1 MPADRGTA
9 AMTFALPRLLD
20 HSRQIAAM
28 VPVAGVLAYWAGGET
43 GLAVLA
49 AAIPLGV
56 LALGL
61 IPRPRFPEAMSD
73 QVTARLDATLSDIA
87 ATGGATGCFVI
98 QFDDPA
104 LLCDRLGRTR
114 QSELLA
120 ACIGR
125 LRAALRPGDML
136 YTLEDGS
143 LAVTLAQI
151 PRLDLEIMVRI
162 AARLHL
168 VVQQPMSLAQGPLQ
182 VTCSIGFCHSQQL
195 SRPTG
200 RALLDAAQVAGD
212 EAAQY
217 RPGAIRGHS
226 VELARARADRDALRA
241 GFASA
246 VERGEVRAWFQPQLS
261 TDNGEVS
268 GIEALVRWHHPDRGM
283 LAPGAFLPAL
293 EGTDLMEL
301 LGQTMLTQSLAALA
315 EFDRRG
321 LRIPTVA
328 VNFSAQELQ
337 DPDLPERLRWTLDRF
352 RLSTSRLT
360 VEVLESVVA
369 GDGDEVIAS
378 NISRIAGMGCCVD
391 LDDFGTGN
399 ASITA
404 IRRFALNRLKID
416 RSFVREV
423 DQNRE
428 QQKLV
433 AAILSLAER
442 LGLETLAEGVE
453 TQGEHALLA
462 QLGCGHVQGYVIARP
477 MPVEELA
484 SWLATHRE
492 RQAQALRIG
501 LKAR

>member
-1 MPADRGTA
+1 
-9 AMTFALPRLLD
+9 MTFALPRLTDYPL
-20 HSRQIAAM
+20 QIAAM
-28 VPVAGVLAYWAGGET
+28 LPVAGLLTYLAGGEVALT
-43 GLAVLA
+43 ALAAALPLAVLA
-49 AAIPLGV
+49 YGR
-56 LALGL
+56 
-61 IPRPRFPEAMSD
+61 RPDFRPPEAMSD
-73 QVTARLDATLSDIA
+73 QVIVRLDAALVEVSA
-87 ATGGATGCFVI
+87 KGGATGCFVI

-104 LLCDRLGRTR
+104 HLCDRLGRTR

-120 ACIGR
+120 ASIAR
-125 LRAALRPGDML
+125 LRGAMRPGDML

-143 LAVTLAQI
+143 LAVVLAQT

-168 VVQQPMSLAQGPLQ
+168 TVQQPMTLANGPVQ

-195 SRPTG
+195 ARPTG

-217 RPGAIRGHS
+217 RPGAIRDYS
-226 VELARARADRDALRA
+226 AELARSRAERDALRA
-241 GFASA
+241 GFAGA

-261 TDNGEVS
+261 TDSGEVT
-268 GIEALVRWHHPDRGM
+268 GVEALVRWQHPDRG
-283 LAPGAFLPAL
+283 LLVPGVFLPAI
-293 EGTDLMEL
+293 EGSDLMEL
-301 LGQTMLTQSLAALA
+301 LGQTMLTQSLAAIA
-315 EFDRRG
+315 EFDRKG
-321 LRIPTVA
+321 LHVPTVA
-328 VNFSAQELQ
+328 VNFSSQELR
-337 DPDLPERLRWTLDRF
+337 DPQLPERLRWTLDRF
-352 RLSTSRLT
+352 QLEPSRLT

-369 GDGDEVIAS
+369 GDGDEVIVS
-378 NISRIAGMGCCVD
+378 NISRIAGMGCGVD

-423 DQNRE
+423 DQNRD

-433 AAILSLAER
+433 TAILSLAER

-453 TQGEHALLA
+453 TPAEHALLA

-477 MPVEELA
+477 MPVEDLA
-484 SWLATHRE
+484 AWLVAHRE
-492 RQAQALRIG
+492 KRVTALQIG
-501 LKAR
+501 VKTR

>member
-1 MPADRGTA
+1 MN
-9 AMTFALPRLLD
+9 FSLPRLLD
-20 HSRQIAAM
+20 HPRQLAAM
-28 VPVAGVLAYWAGGET
+28 VPVAGLIAYWAGGEL
-43 GLAVLA
+43 GLTALA
-49 AAIPLGV
+49 AALPLGV
-56 LALGL
+56 LAQGWRKVEEL
-61 IPRPRFPEAMSD
+61 PMAVSD
-73 QVTARLDATLSDIA
+73 QVITRLDATLAEISA
-87 ATGGATGCFVI
+87 SGGATGCFVI

-104 LLCDRLGRTR
+104 NLCDRLGRTR

-120 ACIGR
+120 ATIAR
-125 LRAALRPGDML
+125 LRGAMRPGDML

-143 LAVTLAQI
+143 LVVALAQT

-168 VVQQPMSLAQGPLQ
+168 VVQQPMTLTNGPVQ
-182 VTCSIGFCHSQQL
+182 VTCSIGFCQSHQL
-195 SRPTG
+195 ARPTG

-217 RPGAIRGHS
+217 RPGAIRGYS
-226 VELARARADRDALRA
+226 PELARARADRDALRA
-241 GFASA
+241 GFADA
-246 VERGEVRAWFQPQLS
+246 VQRGEVRAWFQPQLS
-261 TDNGEVS
+261 TDSGEVT
-268 GIEALVRWHHPDRGM
+268 GIEALARWHHPDRGI

-293 EGTDLMEL
+293 EGSDLMEL

-321 LRIPTVA
+321 LRVPAVA
-328 VNFSAQELQ
+328 VNFSDAELR
-337 DPDLPERLRWTLDRF
+337 DPQLPDRLRWTLDRF
-352 RLSTSRLT
+352 QLTASRLT

-369 GDGDEVIAS
+369 GDGDDVIAS
-378 NISRIAGMGCCVD
+378 NISRIAAMGCGVD

-428 QQKLV
+428 QQKMV
-433 AAILSLAER
+433 TAILSLAER

-453 TQGEHALLA
+453 TPGEHTLLA

-477 MPVEELA
+477 MPVDDLA
-484 SWLATHRE
+484 AWLLAHRE
-492 RQAQALRIG
+492 QHAQALRIG
-501 LKAR
+501 VKAR